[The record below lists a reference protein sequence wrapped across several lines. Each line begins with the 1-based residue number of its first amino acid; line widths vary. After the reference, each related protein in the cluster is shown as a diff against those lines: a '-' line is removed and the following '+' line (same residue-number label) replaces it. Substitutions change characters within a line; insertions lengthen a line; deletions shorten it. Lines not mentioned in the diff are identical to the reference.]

1 MAFESWSAERASEII
16 GVHKGRPGA
25 ALPILHALQEAF
37 GCVPTEAVPLVAEA
51 LNLSRAEV
59 HGVVTFYHD
68 FRAAPP
74 GRTVVK
80 LCRAEACQ
88 AVGSEELAA
97 EMERRLGVKFGQT
110 TPDKRVT
117 LEAIYCLGNCACGPS
132 GLIDGKLE
140 AYLDADKV
148 EAKIAQSERRGAE
161 RRSNE
166 TRGRH

>member
-1 MAFESWSAERASEII
+1 MTFESWSAERASEII
-16 GVHKGRPGA
+16 GVHKDRPGA
-25 ALPILHALQEAF
+25 ALPMLHALQETF
-37 GCVPTEAVPLVAEA
+37 GCVPNEAVPMVAEA

-97 EMERRLGVKFGQT
+97 EMERRLDVKFGQT

-140 AYLDADKV
+140 AFLDADKV
-148 EAKIAQSERRGAE
+148 EAKIAQAERRGAE
-161 RRSNE
+161 K
-166 TRGRH
+166 RGRH

>member
-1 MAFESWSAERASEII
+1 MAFESWSPERAGEII
-16 GVHKGRPGA
+16 GAHRQRPGA
-25 ALPILHALQEAF
+25 TLPILHALQEVF
-37 GCVPTEAVPLVAEA
+37 GCVPAEAVPMVAEA

-59 HGVVTFYHD
+59 HGVVSFYHD

-97 EMERRLGVKFGQT
+97 EMERRLGIASGQT
-110 TPDKRVT
+110 TADQRVT

-132 GLIDGKLE
+132 ALIDGKLE

-148 EAKIAQSERRGAE
+148 EAKIAQAERRGSD
-161 RRSNE
+161 RSAADR
-166 TRGRH
+166 RGRH

>member
-1 MAFESWSAERASEII
+1 MAFESWSPERAGEII
-16 GVHKGRPGA
+16 GAHRHRPGA
-25 ALPILHALQEAF
+25 TLPILHALQEAF

-68 FRAAPP
+68 FRSAPP

-88 AVGSEELAA
+88 AVGCEELAA
-97 EMERRLGVKFGQT
+97 EVERRLGIKTGET
-110 TPDKRVT
+110 TPDRRVT

-132 GLIDGKLE
+132 ALIDGKLE
-140 AYLDADKV
+140 AFVDADKV
-148 EAKIAQSERRGAE
+148 EAKVAQAERRGLE
-161 RRSNE
+161 RDGSG
-166 TRGRH
+166 RGRH